1 MNVVFIAPGYPSE
14 MPQFVRGLAEHGASV
29 IGVGDQPANALP
41 ELARQHLSEY
51 LQVASLRDE
60 MAVVGALTKF
70 MGGRTVDRVVALWEP
85 AVVLAARIREALG
98 VPGIDLEMAHRFRD
112 KDVMKQVIGAAGLR
126 TARHARAASSAEVRA
141 AVEQVGYPA
150 IIKPIDGA
158 GSMDTFRVDTPQQL
172 EQALGQ
178 LKHVPEVNVEEFITG
193 EEYHY
198 DTICSDGTVLYE
210 NMGYYRPTPL
220 ISRGNEWVSPQTLA
234 VRDLTQP
241 HLQPGITL
249 GRDVLK
255 VMGFKTGF
263 THMEWFLTPS
273 GEAVFSEIAAR
284 PPGANTVDL
293 MNFTADIDVFS
304 GYAEAELKGT
314 FTAGKPRA
322 YNAVNIFKRAA
333 GQGRITRIEGL
344 PQLMER
350 YGAHVVLVDLL
361 PIGAPRRDWVQTLLS
376 DGYVVIRHPDWDTA
390 CQIADDFGTDL
401 RLFAD

>member
-14 MPQFVRGLAEHGASV
+14 MPHFVRGLAEHGAHV
-29 IGVGDQPANALP
+29 IGVGDQPASALP

-60 MAVVGALTKF
+60 MGVVGALTKF
-70 MGGRTVDRVVALWEP
+70 MRGRTVDKVVALWEP
-85 AVVLAARIREALG
+85 AVVLAARIREALDI
-98 VPGIDLEMAHRFRD
+98 PGIDLEMAHRFRD
-112 KDVMKQVIGAAGLR
+112 KDLMKQVIQAAGLR
-126 TARHARAASSAEVRA
+126 TARHARAGTASEVRA
-141 AVEQVGYPA
+141 AVEKVGYPA

-158 GSMDTFRVDTPQQL
+158 GSMDTFRVDSPAEL
-172 EQALGQ
+172 EQALAR
-178 LKHVPEVNVEEFITG
+178 LTHVSEVNVEEFISG

-198 DTICSDGTVLYE
+198 DTICANGEVLYE
-210 NMGYYRPTPL
+210 NMGFYRPKPL
-220 ISRGNEWVSPQTLA
+220 IGRSNEWISPQTCV
-234 VRDLTQP
+234 VRDLSEP
-241 HLQPGITL
+241 HIQLGITL

-255 VMGFKTGF
+255 AMGFQTGF

-293 MNFTADIDVFS
+293 MNFSADIDVFS

-314 FTAGKPRA
+314 YTSGKPRT
-322 YNAVNIFKRAA
+322 YNAINIFKRAI
-333 GQGRITRIEGL
+333 GQGRISRIEGL
-344 PQLMER
+344 ASLMER
-350 YGAHVVLVDLL
+350 HGEHVVLVDLL
-361 PIGAPRRDWVQTLLS
+361 PVGAPRRDWVQTLLS

-401 RLFAD
+401 RLFAN

>member
-14 MPQFVRGLAEHGASV
+14 MPQFVRGLAEHGARV

-41 ELARQHLSEY
+41 GLARQHLSEY

-249 GRDVLK
+249 GREVLH

-322 YNAVNIFKRAA
+322 YNAVNIFKRAE

>member
-14 MPQFVRGLAEHGASV
+14 MPHFVRGLSEHGAHV
-29 IGVGDQPANALP
+29 IGVGDQPVSALP
-41 ELARQHLSEY
+41 DMAREHLSEY
-51 LQVASLRDE
+51 LQVPSLREE

-98 VPGIDLEMAHRFRD
+98 VAGIDLEMAHRFRD
-112 KDVMKQVIGAAGLR
+112 KDIMKQVIGAAGLR
-126 TARHARAASSAEVRA
+126 TARHARAGTAAEVRT
-141 AVEQVGYPA
+141 AVELVGYPA

-158 GSMDTFRVDTPQQL
+158 GSMDTFRVDTPKEL
-172 EQALGQ
+172 EQALGR
-178 LKHVPEVNVEEFITG
+178 LKHVTEVNVEEFIVG

-198 DTICSDGTVLYE
+198 DTICADGAVLYE

-220 ISRGNEWVSPQTLA
+220 IARGNEWVSPQTLA
-234 VRDLTQP
+234 IRDLAQP

-249 GRDVLK
+249 GRAVLE
-255 VMGFKTGF
+255 VMDFRTGF

-273 GEAVFSEIAAR
+273 GEAIFSEIAAR

-293 MNFTADIDVFS
+293 MNFTADIDVFT

-314 FTAGKPRA
+314 FTVGKPRA
-322 YNAVNIFKRAA
+322 YNAINIFKRAH

-344 PQLMER
+344 SRLMDR
-350 YGAHVVLVDLL
+350 HGAHVVLVDLL
-361 PIGAPRRDWVQTLLS
+361 PIGAPRRDWVQTLIS

-390 CQIADDFGTDL
+390 CAIADDFGTDL
-401 RLFAD
+401 RLHAD